1 VPGFRSA
8 GKLGRL
14 VAGWPARRDR
24 PDGLRTR
31 QGGPVMLPPRT
42 ETAGI
47 RAAPPG
53 CSLGL
58 EVGGRGYL
66 ARLPGPV
73 GCRSRGRWSTALA
86 VVGVAAVAAVVSYEH
101 ASALVREHGESGW
114 TGRLIPLTMDGLVY
128 VGSMVMLDSARRGVR
143 VPALARWLLG
153 LGIVATLAANVAH
166 GLCHGLIGAA
176 VGAWPAVALV
186 GSYELLMVIIRS
198 EHRPADTPAAGPHHP
213 ADPVDR
219 PVELPASPGGVF
231 VRAAPR
237 QERDAD
243 R

>member
-1 VPGFRSA
+1 DRDGRGGIPERRVLRSAARLIGAATDRPRIGDVRGSSSDLGDCRWPGPPSRAEIPVDRESHGIRPVEGIGVPGFRSA

-66 ARLPGPV
+66 
-73 GCRSRGRWSTALA
+73 
-86 VVGVAAVAAVVSYEH
+86 
-101 ASALVREHGESGW
+101 
-114 TGRLIPLTMDGLVY
+114 
-128 VGSMVMLDSARRGVR
+128 
-143 VPALARWLLG
+143 
-153 LGIVATLAANVAH
+153 
-166 GLCHGLIGAA
+166 
-176 VGAWPAVALV
+176 
-186 GSYELLMVIIRS
+186 
-198 EHRPADTPAAGPHHP
+198 
-213 ADPVDR
+213 
-219 PVELPASPGGVF
+219 
-231 VRAAPR
+231 
-237 QERDAD
+237 
-243 R
+243 